1 MAKVANNEIEV
12 TEKHPLTEV
21 YELHKTRAAF
31 FQPIYKQMVDA
42 FATFSMKTMGT
53 GVTIEDLHLKQHE
66 LISEIVVVGCGGTGS
81 WLLPK
86 LVKTINDGIRK
97 SIIRKDVKLILID
110 GDIVEEKNLVR
121 QNFIEQDIGQNKAEV
136 MASRYGPHLIN
147 ENGAIFIDKYI
158 ADSERYEKLT
168 AEDKD
173 FYFDFEAMYT
183 LFLERYSIPSAQRG
197 MKYSRVVFN
206 LVDNNIARQTLHK
219 IVSGMIDNDYK
230 TYVIDVGNDMYNGQA
245 FTSMYSNSNPYGE
258 SMFKVNNEFSLII
271 NGIPDINSLVSFYFS
286 LYESFFARKEEEYYA
301 DDNVSLYSC
310 AEADVDI
317 MNQDQLLVANDIA
330 ASLAHSWLISYMM
343 RLTGASNKLLPQYT
357 SFVCGTNLNVM
368 PGQGMLSGNEVVIG
382 VLASQL
388 SGAFMSQ
395 PTGDMDFKYTKQY
408 DGQTLCYIGNI
419 IVQTIK
425 AAEIEDINLYIQFL
439 QNADNKETIR
449 KINQVAAKVFDIVDG
464 SNFSPFIYNNH
475 LYLDDLRYDRYG
487 KESVIEATKGY
498 LVEAGLNPE
507 LYKFVMIAATF
518 ALGCLDVFNKRDR
531 IMSFYY
537 SSNEERKET
546 ATERLKFAKAIL
558 TLASIF

>member
-147 ENGAIFIDKYI
+147 EDGAIFIDKYI

-173 FYFDFEAMYT
+173 FYFNFEEMYNS
-183 LFLERYSIPSAQRG
+183 LECYSIPFAQRG

-382 VLASQL
+382 ILASQL

-408 DGQTLCYIGNI
+408 DGQTSCYIGNI

-487 KESVIEATKGY
+487 KESIIEATKGY

>member
-1 MAKVANNEIEV
+1 MAEVANNEIEV

-31 FQPIYKQMVDA
+31 FQPLYKQMVDA

-173 FYFDFEAMYT
+173 FYFNFEEMYN
-183 LFLERYSIPSAQRG
+183 FLECYSIPSAQRG

-245 FTSMYSNSNPYGE
+245 FTSMYSNSNPYSE

-382 VLASQL
+382 ILASQL

-464 SNFSPFIYNNH
+464 YNFSPFIYNNH

-487 KESVIEATKGY
+487 KESVIEATKGC

-507 LYKFVMIAATF
+507 LYKFVMIAASF

-537 SSNEERKET
+537 SSDEERKET
-546 ATERLKFAKAIL
+546 STERLKFAKAIL

>member
-173 FYFDFEAMYT
+173 FYFDFEEMYT

-219 IVSGMIDNDYK
+219 VVSGMIDNDYK

-382 VLASQL
+382 ILASQL

-425 AAEIEDINLYIQFL
+425 AAEIEDINLYLQFL

-464 SNFSPFIYNNH
+464 SNFSPFIYNNN
-475 LYLDDLRYDRYG
+475 LYLDDLRYDRHG
-487 KESVIEATKGY
+487 KESVLEAIKGY
-498 LVEAGLNPE
+498 LVEAGLHPE
-507 LYKFVMIAATF
+507 LHKFVTIAATF

-537 SSNEERKET
+537 SSDEERKET
-546 ATERLKFAKAIL
+546 STERLKFAKAIL

>member
-31 FQPIYKQMVDA
+31 FQPLYKQMVDA

-53 GVTIEDLHLKQHE
+53 GVTIEDLHLKQDE

-173 FYFDFEAMYT
+173 FYFDFEEMYT
-183 LFLERYSIPSAQRG
+183 LFLERYSIPYAQRG

-206 LVDNNIARQTLHK
+206 LVDNNIARHTLHK
-219 IVSGMIDNDYK
+219 IVSGMLDNDYK

-245 FTSMYSNSNPYGE
+245 FTSMYSNSNPYSE
-258 SMFKVNNEFSLII
+258 SMFNVNNDFSLTI
-271 NGIPDINSLVSFYFS
+271 NDIPDINRLVSFYFS

-343 RLTGASNKLLPQYT
+343 RLTGTSNKLLPQYT

-382 VLASQL
+382 ILASQL

-395 PTGDMDFKYTKQY
+395 PTGDMDFKNTKQY
-408 DGQTLCYIGNI
+408 DGQLLCYFGNI

-425 AAEIEDINLYIQFL
+425 SAEIEDINLYIRFL

-449 KINQVAAKVFDIVDG
+449 KINQVAAKAFDIVDG
-464 SNFSPFIYNNH
+464 SNFPPFIYNNH

-487 KESVIEATKGY
+487 KGDVLEAIKGY

-507 LYKFVMIAATF
+507 FYKFVTIAATF
-518 ALGCLDVFNKRDR
+518 ALGCLDVFNKRD
-531 IMSFYY
+531 SFMAGSY
-537 SSNEERKET
+537 SSDEERKE
-546 ATERLKFAKAIL
+546 ASTERLKFAKAIL

>member
-31 FQPIYKQMVDA
+31 FQPLYKQMVDA

-53 GVTIEDLHLKQHE
+53 GVTIEDLHLKQDE

-173 FYFDFEAMYT
+173 FYFDFEEMYT

-382 VLASQL
+382 ILASQL

-408 DGQTLCYIGNI
+408 DGQTLCYFGNI

-449 KINQVAAKVFDIVDG
+449 KINQVAAKAFDIVDG
-464 SNFSPFIYNNH
+464 SNFPPFIYNNH

-487 KESVIEATKGY
+487 KEFVLEAIKGY

-507 LYKFVMIAATF
+507 FHKFVTIAATF

-537 SSNEERKET
+537 SSDEERKET
-546 ATERLKFAKAIL
+546 SIERLKFAKAIL

>member
-31 FQPIYKQMVDA
+31 FQPLYKQMVDA

-173 FYFDFEAMYT
+173 FYFNFEEMYN
-183 LFLERYSIPSAQRG
+183 FLERYSIPFAQRG

-245 FTSMYSNSNPYGE
+245 FTSMYSNSNPYSE

-368 PGQGMLSGNEVVIG
+368 PAQGMLSGNEVVIG
-382 VLASQL
+382 ILASQL

-395 PTGDMDFKYTKQY
+395 PTDDMDFKYTKRY
-408 DGQTLCYIGNI
+408 DGQTLCYFGNI

-464 SNFSPFIYNNH
+464 SNFPPFIYNNH

-487 KESVIEATKGY
+487 KESVLEAIKGY

-518 ALGCLDVFNKRDR
+518 ALSCLDVFNKRD
-531 IMSFYY
+531 SFMAGSYY
-537 SSNEERKET
+537 SDEERKE
-546 ATERLKFAKAIL
+546 ASTERLKFAKAIL

>member
-173 FYFDFEAMYT
+173 FYFDFEEMYT

-219 IVSGMIDNDYK
+219 IVSEMIDNDYK

-245 FTSMYSNSNPYGE
+245 FTSMYSNSNPYSE
-258 SMFKVNNEFSLII
+258 SMFNVNNDFSLII
-271 NGIPDINSLVSFYFS
+271 NDIPDINRLVSFYFS

-368 PGQGMLSGNEVVIG
+368 PGKGMLSGNEVVIG
-382 VLASQL
+382 ILASQL

-395 PTGDMDFKYTKQY
+395 PTGDMDFKNTKQY
-408 DGQTLCYIGNI
+408 DGQLLCYFGNI

-449 KINQVAAKVFDIVDG
+449 KINQVAAKAFDIVDG

-487 KESVIEATKGY
+487 KESVLEAIKGY
-498 LVEAGLNPE
+498 LVEAGLNQE
-507 LYKFVMIAATF
+507 LYKFVTIAATF

-537 SSNEERKET
+537 SSEEERKET
-546 ATERLKFAKAIL
+546 SIERLKFAKAIL